1 MEFKGPFS
9 SGDFAVLE
17 AMPLSPVPACPRH
30 AVSPAPSAH
39 PPPQPALPKS
49 LWASASPIGGTDAH
63 NNELR
68 LLAGTGDTEEL
79 THQAS

>member
-17 AMPLSPVPACPRH
+17 AMPLSPVPAYPRH

-39 PPPQPALPKS
+39 LPPQSALPKS
-49 LWASASPIGGTDAH
+49 SWVITPPEGGVITHD
-63 NNELR
+63 NELC
-68 LLAGTGDTEEL
+68 LLAGTGETGEV
-79 THQAS
+79 TRRAS